1 MLKEPLRH
9 AILIAHRYQA
19 RSMLFQR
26 RGGIFHGIA
35 FIGDAEHGNIIQG
48 ISKGNNAVTFPQF
61 LQSVYG
67 ICLGGLFGH
76 DLTPVLRLIQFL
88 LKGTGKKAACCNS
101 FIKRLKS
108 FLFTDTGK
116 IKNIACVQSFF
127 IRYRIKPRITLPF
140 SQIIKTAFI
149 FRP

>member
-48 ISKGNNAVTFPQF
+48 ISKE
-61 LQSVYG
+61 G
-67 ICLGGLFGH
+67 I
-76 DLTPVLRLIQFL
+76 PVPCVDVNTVLHFVSLLRL
-88 LKGTGKKAACCNS
+88 
-101 FIKRLKS
+101 
-108 FLFTDTGK
+108 
-116 IKNIACVQSFF
+116 
-127 IRYRIKPRITLPF
+127 TLIY
-140 SQIIKTAFI
+140 Q
-149 FRP
+149 